1 LILFITK
8 KFLEGRKN
16 SSGFSIFSIIAI
28 LGIGIGVAALII
40 ALSVLNGFEE
50 VIQDKLVNLDSHIQ
64 IVGFSDKPL
73 SNQVKTVEEVNK
85 LIGNELTSINSFVAQ
100 LVIVG
105 KKKIKEGITLK
116 GIPNKYFSD
125 KTGIRVISGGLNLE
139 DKSNQIIIGKTLA
152 SKLLVSINDEI
163 VIYALRGSSTLN
175 NGLFPSI
182 EKFKIV
188 GIFESGMAKYDDTF
202 AYIDLTTS
210 QSFLELND
218 DVSGYEIK
226 LSNISNVDSLVNL
239 LQSNLRY
246 PHYVK
251 SVFQS
256 YQHIFNWIELQ
267 KKPIPFVLGL
277 IILVAVFNII
287 STLLMIIL
295 EKMNSI
301 GILRSLGAKRRQITI
316 IFLLHGIVIGTIG
329 VFFGNVLAYTLSIIQ
344 IKFDIITLPG
354 AIYFVSKV
362 PLIINLYT
370 YLLIS
375 GITFLLV
382 LIVSIIP
389 SLIASKISPLKIL
402 RFN

>member
-16 SSGFSIFSIIAI
+16 SSGFSVFSIIAI

-50 VIQDKLVNLDSHIQ
+50 VIQEKLVNLDSHIQ
-64 IVGFSDKPL
+64 IVGFSDTPL
-73 SNQVKTVEEVNK
+73 PNQQKTIDEVNG
-85 LIGNELTSINSFVAQ
+85 LIANELTAINPFVTQ

-105 KKKIKEGITLK
+105 KKNIKEGITLK
-116 GIPNKYFSD
+116 GVPNNYFSE
-125 KTGIRVISGGLNLE
+125 KYGIVAVSGTL
-139 DKSNQIIIGKTLA
+139 DFKKDTNQIIIGKILA
-152 SKLLVSINDEI
+152 SKLLVSVNDEI
-163 VIYALRGSSTLN
+163 VVYALRGNSSFSNDVL
-175 NGLFPSI
+175 PSI

-202 AYIDLTTS
+202 AYIDIETA
-210 QSFLELND
+210 QSFLELKEK
-218 DVSGYEIK
+218 VSGYEIK
-226 LSNISNVDSLVNL
+226 LSNISNVDSLVIL
-239 LQSNLRY
+239 LQTNLRY

-277 IILVAVFNII
+277 IIIVAVFNII

-301 GILRSLGAKRRQITI
+301 GLLRSLGARRKQITM
-316 IFLLHGIVIGTIG
+316 IFLLHGLIIGIIG
-329 VFFGNVLAYTLSIIQ
+329 VILGNLLAFTLSIIQ
-344 IKFDIITLPG
+344 IKFDVITLPG

-362 PLIINLYT
+362 PLIINYET
-370 YLLIS
+370 YLIIS

-382 LIVSIIP
+382 LIVSFIP
-389 SLIASKISPLKIL
+389 SLIASKISPLSTL